1 MAKLNPRK
9 IVKQRK
15 TLAEQLESELENQ
28 GAVFFHPEEAGG
40 NLNIDPDFLTL
51 PKDLTEIPS
60 KYLGS
65 YLNAYTQQKAYM
77 RTLYS
82 RLEIMSEE
90 AKRVYYDKYVSV
102 YQGLTEENPKMS
114 EKAKDLLCNNS
125 NLVHDSFMEYRNC
138 ELRKSM
144 VGSSIESYTE
154 CIFLISREISRR
166 GSDFNE
172 NQRYD
177 NLHQSKNIRINRGNA
192 KIVSSLFRC
201 YAPLLSYCNYC
212 LHY

>member
-9 IVKQRK
+9 VVQKRK
-15 TLAEQLESELENQ
+15 SLAEELETQLENQ
-28 GAVFFHPEEAGG
+28 GAVFFHPTEAGG
-40 NLNIDPDFLTL
+40 NLNIDADFLTL

-90 AKRVYYDKYVSV
+90 AKRRYYERYVSV
-102 YQGLTEENPKMS
+102 YQVLTEENPKMS

-125 NLVHDSFMEYRNC
+125 NLVYELFMEYRNC

-166 GSDFNE
+166 GADWNE
-172 NQRYD
+172 FQRTD
-177 NLHQSKNIRINRGNA
+177 NLR
-192 KIVSSLFRC
+192 
-201 YAPLLSYCNYC
+201 
-212 LHY
+212 